1 VIGLDT
7 NVVVRYL
14 VQDDPDQSALATTC
28 IEGLTD
34 QEPGFLSVVTV
45 AEISWVL
52 RRAYRLDLSA
62 VLDVIEG
69 LVSVRELRVEA
80 VDAIRRAVDRAR
92 SGGEFADCLIAEL
105 GHAAGCATTLT
116 FDGGAAR
123 QSGMSLIG

>member
-1 VIGLDT
+1 MIGLDT
-7 NVVVRYL
+7 NVIVRYV
-14 VQDDPDQSALATTC
+14 VQDDPDQAALATKTM
-28 IEGLTD
+28 ESLTD
-34 QEPGFLSVVTV
+34 QEPGFVSVVTV

-52 RRAYRLDLSA
+52 RRAYRLELNA

-69 LVSVRELRVEA
+69 LINVRELRVEG

-92 SGGEFADCLIAEL
+92 AGGEFADCLIAEL

-116 FDGGAAR
+116 FDRGAAG